1 MKNFRSNPC
10 SLITHGKAEDKIFA
24 EAFEEGP
31 GAGVKNQVYGLL
43 ICVLVHKVATRD
55 EKIKMNE

>member
-31 GAGVKNQVYGLL
+31 GAGLKNQVHGLL
-43 ICVLVHKVATRD
+43 ICVL
-55 EKIKMNE
+55 I